1 MIIHDMRNPANAVI
15 SIAENISKELEEE
28 FYKVD
33 KIKKMFKDSEL
44 EIESVIQKGI
54 ELNNLN
60 QQSLA
65 QEIEVISNILGD
77 QN

>member
-15 SIAENISKELEEE
+15 SIAENINKELEEE

-44 EIESVIQKGI
+44 EIENVI
-54 ELNNLN
+54 
-60 QQSLA
+60 
-65 QEIEVISNILGD
+65 
-77 QN
+77 

>member
-33 KIKKMFKDSEL
+33 KIKKMFKDREL
-44 EIESVIQKGI
+44 EIESVI
-54 ELNNLN
+54 
-60 QQSLA
+60 
-65 QEIEVISNILGD
+65 
-77 QN
+77 